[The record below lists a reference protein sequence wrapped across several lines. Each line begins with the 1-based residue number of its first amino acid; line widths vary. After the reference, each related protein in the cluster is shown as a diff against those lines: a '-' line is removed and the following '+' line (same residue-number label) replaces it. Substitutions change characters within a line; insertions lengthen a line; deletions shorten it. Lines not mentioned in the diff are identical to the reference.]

1 MFISLLLKNLLQLFI
16 TLLRLEKA
24 SGFLGK
30 FQLNFATRHIE
41 VVVIMATMAAK
52 LRLTFIDSMANS
64 VTTPAK
70 LAEA

>member
-1 MFISLLLKNLLQLFI
+1 M
-16 TLLRLEKA
+16 R
-24 SGFLGK
+24 
-30 FQLNFATRHIE
+30 RIE
-41 VVVIMATMAAK
+41 DVVIMATMAAK